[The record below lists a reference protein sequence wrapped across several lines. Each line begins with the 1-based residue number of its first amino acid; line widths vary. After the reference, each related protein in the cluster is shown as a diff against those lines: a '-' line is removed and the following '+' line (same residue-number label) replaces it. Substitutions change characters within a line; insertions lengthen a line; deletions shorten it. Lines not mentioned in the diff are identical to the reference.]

1 LRWGRPLAQPRAAG
15 VKDRSAIQ
23 DTLDGCRLFLAPA
36 RARPARCLRSGL
48 TSSGRS
54 SAAFIDAPS
63 SKTGIVNKLAISCVA
78 TSLLATPLR
87 VVLAENALPVA
98 PPTTL
103 PPAVSAVATTAMQ
116 PGPSM
121 PPAPPAPTA
130 APSTRVGLMSRKLMR
145 EKGVISQAEY
155 DDAIKD
161 LGETTGAQ
169 TPSQES
175 VVFGRWATTVYG
187 FLAADMILDSTRSLT
202 EATGG
207 TLIAQGR
214 TPAGDNAR
222 MTMSVRYTRFG
233 LRMKAPQFG
242 QVMTSATLEGD
253 FLGNQPAVQTGP
265 YPAASW
271 FDVNL
276 FTDPA
281 PGIRFGLE

>member
-1 LRWGRPLAQPRAAG
+1 MAA
-15 VKDRSAIQ
+15 DSSLPQ
-23 DTLDGCRLFLAPA
+23 
-36 RARPARCLRSGL
+36 RARGRLVVCDRASLHRAELGRVHRCAQLQNGHREQARNLLRCH
-48 TSSGRS
+48 
-54 SAAFIDAPS
+54 
-63 SKTGIVNKLAISCVA
+63 ISVG
-78 TSLLATPLR
+78 

-130 APSTRVGLMSRKLMR
+130 APSTRVGLMSLKLMR

-187 FLAADMILDSTRSLT
+187 FLAVDMILDSTRSLT